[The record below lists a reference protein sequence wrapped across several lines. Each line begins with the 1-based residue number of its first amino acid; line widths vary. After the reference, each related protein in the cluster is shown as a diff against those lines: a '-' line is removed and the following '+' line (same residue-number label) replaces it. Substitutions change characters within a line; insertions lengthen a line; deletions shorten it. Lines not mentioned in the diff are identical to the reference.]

1 MRVSDT
7 RLSSAPSGRTLTGV
21 KSSGPER
28 DRRRRSPH
36 PLFLARLAALMSA
49 TAATSAPKVDALAI
63 ALRFLLCDKGPRT
76 DRHVK
81 LRPCH
86 ALGISIISNR

>member
-49 TAATSAPKVDALAI
+49 TAATSAGSARKVDI
-63 ALRFLLCDKGPRT
+63 ALPLLCDKGPRT